1 MLLHFSYLE
10 LSVEGVSIA
19 VSGEDDIVHGWI
31 ICRDGGTER
40 GILCRVSPSLVLTD
54 SPSLPPQ
61 PAEAHPPTLSQ
72 KCLPS
77 GDHPASVEMFTK
89 DLCSAPDILI
99 GRDRVICN
107 L

>member
-72 KCLPS
+72 KCPTVCLLVIIQHQINVHE
-77 GDHPASVEMFTK
+77 GFMFRT
-89 DLCSAPDILI
+89 
-99 GRDRVICN
+99 
-107 L
+107 